1 MDFFKDE
8 AVIFQRFDQGG
19 VMANVGNI
27 KKLFGGTEAGVDFT
41 QREEYFDDHAIRP
54 SMRSPIS

>member
-8 AVIFQRFDQGG
+8 AVIFQRFDQDG

-27 KKLFGGTEAGVDFT
+27 KKLFGGTEAGVVFT
-41 QREEYFDDHAIRP
+41 QREEYFDDHTIRP
-54 SMRSPIS
+54 SMR